1 MSTDNPYV
9 PPQVDVD
16 PVLAEPVQPISLWRQ
31 RDLLVAAFGSDF
43 PDRCPLT
50 NLPATTRYPYEF
62 SSLPLVLKLFLIFC
76 GVGIWLTRHAL
87 AMFRMQATL
96 SNRGLACVTQTWG
109 VWRGRKIVERDLT
122 WNQIQG
128 VRVISYPNPY
138 ADGGVEHN
146 FVVHTDQETLN
157 FSTMMWPEAATI
169 VDTILANIG
178 KQLDE
183 LPEEAKAADVPKGVG
198 SRVADVCMR
207 GLGWLAI
214 GMGALSTIGMVALVF
229 SKEAKDWGAIGTLS
243 VVTGTLF
250 TAGRALTRWRSSG
263 IQATRDATAAS

>member
-1 MSTDNPYV
+1 MSTA
-9 PPQVDVD
+9 
-16 PVLAEPVQPISLWRQ
+16 PVSRFHTSRSRACVALACSG
-31 RDLLVAAFGSDF
+31 LLVVLGVMMVAAGVAVCFGKQQDAAGIAAFLG
-43 PDRCPLT
+43 L
-50 NLPATTRYPYEF
+50 LA
-62 SSLPLVLKLFLIFC
+62 VVIG